1 MKNGVLT
8 KLIILVV
15 FAMLVAAC
23 GGAAPAPQEEPAEAE
38 QAPAAE
44 VEEPAEEMEEADT
57 AAEEPAEEM
66 EEEAAMP
73 AGEPVPKIVVL
84 SNTQA
89 QDPIEFE
96 STRLLVENMKQLG
109 LDVEHQAMPWEQQ
122 ADLVWY
128 NRQDWQ
134 MTAWRMVGRPER
146 MDPDEFVV
154 NLFSSDTAE
163 SGYNFVG
170 FISPEYDELALQQ
183 RGIVDREERRQVIYE
198 AQELIAEELPYLYVA
213 HPKLPFAFRS
223 DVWNPDTI
231 VDAQGIGIK
240 NFWTWI
246 QAEPVGDQKN
256 FIVNTGDALQGINPL
271 YIAGDA
277 PSRITELVWDRL
289 MRIGPDGL
297 TQPWAAESVEWED
310 DTNILVTLRSGM
322 TWHDGEPVTAEDAA
336 FSFQAP
342 TTGEAP
348 MYKPFVDKIANI
360 EVIDDLTL
368 RFTLSE
374 PWVAFETASLAK
386 LNLIPKHIWEP
397 ILADLAT
404 QEDAN
409 AEDYQEE
416 HPIGSGP
423 YKYVDWTI
431 GEQAILEANP
441 DHWAAPKAEG
451 WIIRII
457 PNQESALGQLT
468 TGELN
473 FLMEWE
479 GDPTILQE
487 TADNDPNIELV
498 ATTELGFR
506 FFAMNNRLAPF
517 DDPAMRRAV
526 AHVVPK
532 DAIINNIFKG
542 FAEPADSYV
551 SMAIDYWHNPDLP
564 QYEYSVDEAKQVLID
579 AGYSYDADGHLLLPA
594 Q

>member
-1 MKNGVLT
+1 MK
-8 KLIILVV
+8 KHILVKLTL
-15 FAMLVAAC
+15 LVIMALVLAAC
-23 GGAAPAPQEEPAEAE
+23 GPSAAPAPEEEPAEVE
-38 QAPAAE
+38 QAPAAQE
-44 VEEPAEEMEEADT
+44 EEPAEEVEAEVVEEAVEEEV
-57 AAEEPAEEM
+57 AEEPAT
-66 EEEAAMP
+66 P
-73 AGEPVPKIVVL
+73 AGEPVPQIVVL
-84 SNTQA
+84 SNVQA
-89 QDPIEFE
+89 ADPIEFE

-109 LDVEHQAMPWEQQ
+109 LNVEHQAMPWEQQ

-163 SGYNFVG
+163 DGYNFVG
-170 FISPEYDELALQQ
+170 FISPEYDELALEQ
-183 RGIVDREERRQVIYE
+183 RGIVDREARRDVIYE
-198 AQELIAEELPYLYVA
+198 AQEIIANELPYLYVA

-223 DVWNPDTI
+223 DVWDPATV

-246 QAEPVGDQKN
+246 EAEPVGDQKS

-271 YIAGDA
+271 FIAGDA
-277 PSRITELVWDRL
+277 PSRITEIVWDRV

-297 TQPWAAESVEWED
+297 AQPWAAEAVEWED

-322 TWHDGEPVTAEDAA
+322 TWHDGEPVTAEDVAY
-336 FSFQAP
+336 SFEVP
-342 TTGEAP
+342 KTGEAP
-348 MYKPFVDKIANI
+348 QYKPFVDKIDSI
-360 EVIDDLTL
+360 EVIDDLSL

-386 LNLIPKHIWEP
+386 LNIIPKHVWEP
-397 ILADLAT
+397 IIADLMTQDDAT
-404 QEDAN
+404 

-416 HPIGSGP
+416 TPIGSGP
-423 YKYVDWTI
+423 YRYIDWTVS
-431 GEQAILEANP
+431 EQAILEANP

-457 PNQESALGQLT
+457 PNQESALGQLK

-487 TADNDPNIELV
+487 TADSEANIELV

-506 FFAMNNRLAPF
+506 FFAMNTRLPPF
-517 DDPAMRRAV
+517 DDPALRRAI

-532 DAIINNIFKG
+532 EAIINNIFKG

-551 SMAIDYWHNPDLP
+551 SLAIDYWHNPDLP
-564 QYEYSVDEAKQVLID
+564 QYEFSVDQAKAVLME
-579 AGYSYDADGHLLLPA
+579 AGYSFDAEGQLLLPVE
-594 Q
+594 